1 MASSSSPSSSLRS
14 QSPPEENKLPKIKLY
29 TTTAERQKIDQMADL
44 YSLIKTVDHLETAYT
59 RDAVSE
65 EKYTD
70 ACKKLISKFKTLKAA
85 CSQLVPNIDN
95 FITEYHMDCK
105 AAGNRL
111 LRVGVPATVEYGSAT
126 SKDKEANDQKYV
138 FEAVQTYITTL
149 NGLELDMRDV
159 DQLHPNLSNLM
170 ASLNKVKKL
179 SEDHLAKVKV
189 KEWLVKLNEKPA
201 SYRLTDDELR
211 QMTFELQTAYDNWY
225 RTI

>member
-1 MASSSSPSSSLRS
+1 
-14 QSPPEENKLPKIKLY
+14 
-29 TTTAERQKIDQMADL
+29 
-44 YSLIKTVDHLETAYT
+44 
-59 RDAVSE
+59 
-65 EKYTD
+65 
-70 ACKKLISKFKTLKAA
+70 
-85 CSQLVPNIDN
+85 
-95 FITEYHMDCK
+95 
-105 AAGNRL
+105 
-111 LRVGVPATVEYGSAT
+111 VEYGSAT